1 MTECIILAGGSGKR
15 LRLDSKVP
23 KPLLR
28 LNGITLIDYQL
39 QWLSHYGFDT
49 FYVPSSIPIKTKI
62 KIIPIKE
69 PKEKLGTGGAIKI
82 ALEKVQGTRVYI
94 MNVDDIV
101 FYDPNLLVKEAYL
114 GGAILVTKPVS
125 EFGRIEFDNAN
136 NITRFEEK
144 PQMPWSTNCGHYAM
158 KKDVLMKY
166 LPDKGALE
174 VSSLPLM
181 AEHKLLR
188 VLEYE
193 GKWITINTYK
203 DLEKAREELK
213 IVRKELGLSS
223 I

>member
-23 KPLLR
+23 KPLLK

-39 QWLSHYGFDT
+39 KWLSHYGFDT
-49 FYVPSSIPIKTKI
+49 FYVPSHTPIKTKI
-62 KIIPIKE
+62 KIIQIKE

-82 ALEKVQGTRVYI
+82 ALEKVQDSRVYI

-114 GGAILVTKPVS
+114 GGAILVTKPIS
-125 EFGRIEFDNAN
+125 GFGRVEFDNAN
-136 NITRFEEK
+136 NIISFEEK
-144 PQMPWSTNCGHYAM
+144 PEMPWSTSCGHYAM

-166 LPDKGALE
+166 LPNKGDIE
-174 VSSLPLM
+174 VCTFPSM
-181 AEHKLLR
+181 ARSKLLR

-203 DLEKAREELK
+203 DLERARGELNE
-213 IVRKELGLSS
+213 INALELY
-223 I
+223 